1 VNQSHRGVCA
11 EPGGEGAR
19 SPVFRQFLVLGAI
32 AASGAELIVLTP
44 LFDHAEQLE
53 RIAADLAPRLS

>member
-1 VNQSHRGVCA
+1 VRAAGFQT
-11 EPGGEGAR
+11 
-19 SPVFRQFLVLGAI
+19 VFSAGAI